1 MTGGRTAPRLAMVV
15 LVCLAC
21 GIVLAGT
28 AHAQDDPAAL
38 DAEVER
44 LYQTGNYAD
53 AKEIANRSLAIRE
66 KALGPDHP
74 DVAFSI
80 NNLAE
85 VYRMEGRF
93 ADAEQHRPTMQRQS
107 TCISAVSQSAKLRWG
122 PGTPMSRHH

>member
-53 AKEIANRSLAIRE
+53 AKEIAN
-66 KALGPDHP
+66 
-74 DVAFSI
+74 
-80 NNLAE
+80 
-85 VYRMEGRF
+85 
-93 ADAEQHRPTMQRQS
+93 
-107 TCISAVSQSAKLRWG
+107 
-122 PGTPMSRHH
+122 